1 MRPEL
6 RPAPRYHPAAS
17 ICRSRPAKKYGIRE
31 GAPVAPWAASMRL
44 PYLSLLGED
53 PLGQLGTEMMTSQLA
68 ESSYKTYGTGLRS
81 FSAFCA
87 TEGVDILDATPQTIV
102 RYLAWLCD
110 RGTVAAGSL
119 QPYLSSINR
128 FLQDHLRAPV
138 ALGPLVVSAKKGYAH
153 LQTALT
159 PATPRTFLPPTVAY
173 KILVSAER
181 MCQNPDLASAPSGL
195 RLSLRAAA
203 AVLLNYIF
211 FARASTGVL
220 AQTNDFAVTPS
231 AIVLFKRIL
240 KGRQTDPVNRLPTVQ
255 VPVSAVPRVA
265 AVLSAFL
272 TARQT
277 WWSAAARPLPA
288 ALWALPSDSA
298 PDLWN
303 SSTMTQWLQMSCTLV
318 GEQPPPGFVW
328 TSHSLRSGAATAA
341 NAAGVPLPQIR
352 FFGDWATNSSVVLD
366 YIDPTLLPSP
376 AGELFFG
383 WLSPLSSRGA
393 ASV

>member
-6 RPAPRYHPAAS
+6 RPAPRYHPAAA

-81 FSAFCA
+81 FFAFCA

-159 PATPRTFLPPTVAY
+159 PATPRTFLPPQVAY

-195 RLSLRAAA
+195 
-203 AVLLNYIF
+203 
-211 FARASTGVL
+211 
-220 AQTNDFAVTPS
+220 
-231 AIVLFKRIL
+231 
-240 KGRQTDPVNRLPTVQ
+240 
-255 VPVSAVPRVA
+255 
-265 AVLSAFL
+265 SAFEPSCCCCSFAQL
-272 TARQT
+272 HLLCTCFHWRSGTDQRLCRYSFSHCFVQANSQG
-277 WWSAAARPLPA
+277 
-288 ALWALPSDSA
+288 PSDRPCQSA
-298 PDLWN
+298 
-303 SSTMTQWLQMSCTLV
+303 SHRAGSCFSCASC
-318 GEQPPPGFVW
+318 GRGFVRF
-328 TSHSLRSGAATAA
+328 SDCSSDLVVCGSSASASCSLGFA
-341 NAAGVPLPQIR
+341 
-352 FFGDWATNSSVVLD
+352 F
-366 YIDPTLLPSP
+366 
-376 AGELFFG
+376 
-383 WLSPLSSRGA
+383 
-393 ASV
+393 